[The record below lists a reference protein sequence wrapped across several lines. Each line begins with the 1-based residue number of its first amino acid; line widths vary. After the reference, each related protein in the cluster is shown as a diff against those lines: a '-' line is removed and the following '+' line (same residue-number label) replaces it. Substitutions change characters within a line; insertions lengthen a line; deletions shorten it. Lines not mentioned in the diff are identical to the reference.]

1 MPSSNQGPSMRRALP
16 RPEDEINTPCWPLLP
31 LPAYICTRTLAHP
44 IPSRSGRLFSLARTA
59 SSLCSSPAVF
69 RFHAFANNVRLSVSS
84 IAHAAHR
91 QTNLPGPGMLS
102 FAPLRG
108 PSLAWHRLTRVV
120 RVHNLYEPSRP
131 STFACSLNRACYGC
145 LTLDNFRVTAPLS
158 TQLLGC
164 SNQCRELP
172 RGRERVHAPPSTYPL
187 ASHRGP
193 TA

>member
-1 MPSSNQGPSMRRALP
+1 
-16 RPEDEINTPCWPLLP
+16 
-31 LPAYICTRTLAHP
+31 
-44 IPSRSGRLFSLARTA
+44 
-59 SSLCSSPAVF
+59 LCSSPAVF

-108 PSLAWHRLTRVV
+108 PSLAWHRLIRVV

-131 STFACSLNRACYGC
+131 STFASSLNRACCGC

-164 SNQCRELP
+164 SNQCCELP

-187 ASHRGP
+187 KPPRANGLSYGGAEAFLWRDHHPLHVPIAQSAELPQGRARWGSHDR
-193 TA
+193 AKKAEH